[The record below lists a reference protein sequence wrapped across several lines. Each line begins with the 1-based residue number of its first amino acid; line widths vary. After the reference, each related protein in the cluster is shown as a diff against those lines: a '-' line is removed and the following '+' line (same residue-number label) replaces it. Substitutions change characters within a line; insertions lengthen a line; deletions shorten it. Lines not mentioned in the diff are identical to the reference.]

1 MDGGAGHRLGAR
13 ESSGHRGTAAAMPM
27 ARRSGF
33 QRKREE
39 RASAGACVSCAHR
52 CFRSRGPGR
61 VARPRLAT
69 TRGRRAPFVS
79 KLLRTLKNGA
89 ADVTAES
96 SARDHQSRANRLIG
110 RPTEEKE
117 TRPDRMIV
125 RSICSCSVHTTITS
139 SILPCPSR
147 NRLTQCVYYYCLL

>member
-1 MDGGAGHRLGAR
+1 MAWMGLVIGSER
-13 ESSGHRGTAAAMPM
+13 EKAVGSGHRGTAAAMPM

-39 RASAGACVSCAHR
+39 RAQVRACPAHTDA
-52 CFRSRGPGR
+52 FVHGGPGR

-110 RPTEEKE
+110 RPK
-117 TRPDRMIV
+117 RKRRVARIA
-125 RSICSCSVHTTITS
+125 
-139 SILPCPSR
+139 
-147 NRLTQCVYYYCLL
+147 

>member
-1 MDGGAGHRLGAR
+1 MPFEARVHGMDGAGHRLGAR
-13 ESSGHRGTAAAMPM
+13 ESSGQWAPRDGGGNADGAAQWISAKARG
-27 ARRSGF
+27 
-33 QRKREE
+33 
-39 RASAGACVSCAHR
+39 ASAGACVSCAHR

-110 RPTEEKE
+110 RPK
-117 TRPDRMIV
+117 RKRRVARIA
-125 RSICSCSVHTTITS
+125 
-139 SILPCPSR
+139 
-147 NRLTQCVYYYCLL
+147 